1 MSLHL
6 ERDVFMWKS
15 HRGFTLL
22 EVLATLVIWMVIA
35 SVLLPGLVKMNQ
47 ERKGFVLEQ
56 QARFILTIEL
66 ESTRSQEGVFQEKT
80 LNIDGTIY
88 TVTLKEG
95 TIPPTL
101 CVSYSDYQLL
111 VKERCIYVRYP

>member
-1 MSLHL
+1 
-6 ERDVFMWKS
+6 MWKS

-35 SVLLPGLVKMNQ
+35 SVLLPGLVRMNQ

-66 ESTRSQEGVFQEKT
+66 ESIRSQEGVFQEKT
-80 LNIDGTIY
+80 LNKDGTIY

-111 VKERCIYVRYP
+111 VKERCLYVRYQ